1 MAEPSTFPPPSPTI
15 QSTRVQSVAEEDEI
29 KSKIDLETGGEV
41 ETVNADDEK
50 VPMPEPAAAKS
61 ESAAATPGPPPDGG
75 LRAWLAVAGFG
86 FANAF
91 GVFQAYYAKT
101 IPGVTQFSIAWI
113 GSLQYSLIFLP
124 VGLSFVHR
132 LSIWTDS
139 RTLGAIGT
147 TSWPFVRHRLS
158 QTNACD
164 RVCCSGTSFRV
175 VALRMADDL
184 LPYIPSKGY
193 IHFPRRGV

>member
-15 QSTRVQSVAEEDEI
+15 QSTRVQSVAEEDET
-29 KSKIDLETGGEV
+29 KSKIDIETGGEV
-41 ETVNADDEK
+41 ETVNANDEK
-50 VPMPEPAAAKS
+50 VPTPEPAPAKS

-75 LRAWLAVAGFG
+75 LRAWLAVAGVSFAGFCTFG

-124 VGLSFVHR
+124 GLLAGH
-132 LSIWTDS
+132 LSDIGYL
-139 RTLGAIGT
+139 RPMLAIA
-147 TSWPFVRHRLS
+147 SAVLVRP
-158 QTNACD
+158 
-164 RVCCSGTSFRV
+164 SG
-175 VALRMADDL
+175 
-184 LPYIPSKGY
+184 
-193 IHFPRRGV
+193 RGIENG